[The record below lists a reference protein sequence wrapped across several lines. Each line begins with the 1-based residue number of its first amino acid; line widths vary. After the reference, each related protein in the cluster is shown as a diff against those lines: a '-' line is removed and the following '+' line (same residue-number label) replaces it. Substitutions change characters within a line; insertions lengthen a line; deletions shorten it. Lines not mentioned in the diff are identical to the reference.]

1 MSALARFVAG
11 RRTKWVVLAIW
22 VIAVAALA
30 PLGGKLAD
38 QTQDDTT
45 SFLPESAE
53 STEVVE
59 ILDEEFDS
67 GETTQ
72 GLIVYR
78 REGGLTEADREKIQ
92 QDAQALSVLAQPY
105 QEAVEEAGGET
116 VDTADFD
123 LPLVRPPVTP
133 FATAPEVAQ
142 QAAAGGA
149 QPAETGSAPEDAPTA
164 VSPDESLAF
173 TTLIVPTNFEES
185 ADWGENVRD
194 EIGEGSDGLEVI
206 LTGDLGFSAD
216 AEEVFS
222 DFDAKLLIASAVLVL
237 FLLGLIYRAVLVA
250 LTPLLV
256 AFFAYSLATAFVY
269 LYAESGATVSSNGTS
284 ILIVLLFGITTDYCL
299 LLVSRYKEELHSIED
314 KHLAMQRA
322 VSRTGSTILASG
334 MTVSL
339 AMLTLSLADAQITA
353 TLGPVAAIAVFCGM
367 IAGLTLLPALL
378 AIFGRK
384 GFWPRSGT
392 VAYDPASETVARQGV
407 WRRLGDRVLE
417 RPGLALAATS
427 IIFIAG
433 ALGILSYSVDYST
446 TNFFKKE
453 VDSVRGFELM
463 EEAFPAGTLAP
474 TTIVVR
480 REGGEI
486 SPEDLAAA
494 ADAVDGVDK
503 VASATPTPNVS
514 RDGTIGTVDVVLD
527 GDPFTPEAFDAV
539 PAMRDAVA
547 DLGPGLSALVGGG
560 SAVQYDFDAAIE
572 SDLKLIAPIALLVIA
587 IVLAILLRALVAPLV
602 LIASVI
608 LSFLCTLGLSVLFIE
623 GVVGDAGMDASIPT
637 FAFIFLVALG
647 IDYTIFLMARV
658 REEARRYGTREG
670 TLRALSAT
678 GPVITSAGII
688 LAGTFSV
695 LMTLPVTFTFDLGFM
710 VALGIL
716 LDTFIVRT
724 IMVPAAVELI
734 GDKVWW
740 PSTERSGGAIGEDGL
755 EPEAGPRSG

>member
-1 MSALARFVAG
+1 MHALASFVAG
-11 RRTKWVVLAIW
+11 RRTKWVTVAIW
-22 VIAVAALA
+22 IVLVAALA
-30 PLGGKLAD
+30 PLGAKLAD
-38 QTQDDTT
+38 ETQDDTT

-59 ILDEEFDS
+59 ILDEEFGS

-72 GLIVYR
+72 GLIVYYR
-78 REGGLTEADREKIQ
+78 DGGLTEADKEKIET
-92 QDAQALSVLAQPY
+92 DASALNELSQPY
-105 QEAVEEAGGET
+105 QQALDEAGGES
-116 VDTADFD
+116 VATADFD

-133 FATAPEVAQ
+133 FAT
-142 QAAAGGA
+142 
-149 QPAETGSAPEDAPTA
+149 EDAPTPAEQGEADGANPAGDQTASEAPTA
-164 VSPDESLAF
+164 VAPDESLAF

-185 ADWGENVRD
+185 AGWGENVRD
-194 EIGEGSDGLEVI
+194 EIGGGEDGLEVI

-222 DFDAKLLIASAVLVL
+222 DFDAKLLIASAILVLV
-237 FLLGLIYRAVLVA
+237 LLGLIYRAVLVA
-250 LTPLLV
+250 LTPLV
-256 AFFAYSLATAFVY
+256 VVFFAYSVATAFVY
-269 LYAESGATVSSNGTS
+269 LYANSGATVSSNGTS

-299 LLVSRYKEELHSIED
+299 LLVSRYREELHRIED
-314 KHLAMQRA
+314 KHEAMQRA
-322 VSRTGSTILASG
+322 VSRTGPTILASG

-339 AMLTLSLADAQITA
+339 AMLTLTLADAQITA
-353 TLGPVAAIAVFCGM
+353 TLGPVAAISVFCGM
-367 IAGLTLLPALL
+367 LAGLTLLPALL
-378 AIFGRK
+378 AIFGRT
-384 GFWPRSGT
+384 GFWPRRGT
-392 VAYDPASETVARQGV
+392 VAYDPGTETVTRQGL
-407 WRRLGDRVLE
+407 WRRLGDKVLE
-417 RPGLALAATS
+417 RPGLALAGTS
-427 IIFIAG
+427 LIFIVG

-446 TNFFKKE
+446 TNFFKKD
-453 VDSVRGFELM
+453 VDSVEGFELM

-474 TTIVVR
+474 TTVLVQR
-480 REGGEI
+480 DDGKVTP
-486 SPEDLAAA
+486 SDLEAAA
-494 ADAVDGVDK
+494 AAVEGVDK

-514 RDGTIGTVDVVLD
+514 TDGTIGTVDVVLE

-539 PAMRDAVA
+539 PAMRSAVE
-547 DLGPGLSALVGGG
+547 DLGPGLTALVGGG

-572 SDLKLIAPIALLVIA
+572 SDLKLIVPIALLVIA
-587 IVLAILLRALVAPLV
+587 IILAILLRSLVAPLV

-623 GVVGDAGMDASIPT
+623 GVIGDEGMDASIPT

-658 REEARRYGTREG
+658 REEARTHGTREG

-724 IMVPAAVELI
+724 IMVPAAIELI
-734 GDKVWW
+734 GDKIWW
-740 PSTERSGGAIGEDGL
+740 PSTAQS
-755 EPEAGPRSG
+755 AGPLHEETVETEA